1 MPYYKKS
8 KFINASIN
16 SILNQSFQKFEII
29 IVDDELS
36 ENSFYV
42 LSNIEKLDTRI
53 KVLEIKNMGAGQSR
67 NYAIDLSKGEYIAFC
82 DCDDL
87 WKQNKLEKQIKFME
101 DNNLDFSFKVMKLL
115 IKMT

>member
-1 MPYYKKS
+1 MNLISIIMPYYKKS

-53 KVLEIKNMGAGQSR
+53 KVFRNKKNMGAGQSR

-101 DNNLDFSFKVMKLL
+101 DNNLDFL
-115 IKMT
+115 